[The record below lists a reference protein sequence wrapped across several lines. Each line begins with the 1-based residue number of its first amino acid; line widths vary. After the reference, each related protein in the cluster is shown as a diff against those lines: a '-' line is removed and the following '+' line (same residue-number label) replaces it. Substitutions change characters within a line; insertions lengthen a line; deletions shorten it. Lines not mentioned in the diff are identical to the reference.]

1 MSVLTNLTTNSSNI
15 VLYHLVS
22 IEYSLRTMYL
32 NEQKKEGGDCY
43 IGKLTPEHIE
53 KHDKKTNYFIT
64 WGHFQNLPEG

>member
-53 KHDKKTNYFIT
+53 EHDKKNRLFY
-64 WGHFQNLPEG
+64 NLGALL